1 MALLDQSRL
10 PCNPA
15 RLADKPHGAATR
27 AGRRFGIRPA
37 AFGWLALASE

>member
-15 RLADKPHGAATR
+15 R
-27 AGRRFGIRPA
+27 RFGIGPA
-37 AFGWLALASE
+37 AFGWLAEAS